1 MKMLV
6 PYRDFESSQGNSIER
21 NPKVVLQRSTKAVI
35 YETNVVKVVN
45 V

>member
-1 MKMLV
+1 MKVLKV
-6 PYRDFESSQGNSIER
+6 TAER

-35 YETNVVKVVN
+35 YETNAVKVVN